1 MRPLS
6 LPLAMLSLAVLPLV
20 AHAQSTAPA
29 APEPAPATAADSA
42 GIERA
47 ARDYIEGWYTA
58 DTVRMS
64 RALHPELAKRIVMPG
79 PGGASRLGQMGAA
92 ALVRGTGAGGGSDIP
107 AADRVVDLRILD
119 IYGDMATV
127 RLRSTQLMDYL
138 HLARWNGEW
147 KIVNVLWDFQPA
159 HRPKPR

>member
-1 MRPLS
+1 MRTL
-6 LPLAMLSLAVLPLV
+6 LVPLASLTLAAMPASL
-20 AHAQSTAPA
+20 HAQAAATAGQPPA
-29 APEPAPATAADSA
+29 ATAADSA
-42 GIERA
+42 AIGRA

-58 DTVRMS
+58 DTTRMA
-64 RALHPELAKRIVMPG
+64 RALHPELAKRIVMRG
-79 PGGASRLGQMGAA
+79 PDGGARLGQMGAA
-92 ALVRGTGAGGGSDIP
+92 QLVRGTGMGGGRDIP
-107 AADRVVDLRILD
+107 AADRVVDLQILD

-159 HRPKPR
+159 FRPKPR